1 MKSQAISIENKITR
15 ATERII
21 KGYSPQKIIMFG
33 SCARGDNHEGSDLDL
48 IIIKNTEDEFL
59 KRLDDV
65 LDCCTGEIGVEPLV
79 YTESEIKRMRIQGND
94 FIETALEE
102 GKVVYEKQQSA

>member
-1 MKSQAISIENKITR
+1 MTAIANIVSR
-15 ATERII
+15 ATQRII

-33 SCARGDNHEGSDLDL
+33 SCARGDNHEESDLDL
-48 IIIKNTEDEFL
+48 IIIKNTQDDFL

-65 LDCCTGEIGVEPLV
+65 LDCCTGEIAVEPFV
-79 YTESEIKRMRIQGND
+79 YTENEINRMKQQGND

-102 GKVVYEKQQSA
+102 GEVVYEKQQSA

>member
-1 MKSQAISIENKITR
+1 MKSQETDTENSISR

-21 KGYSPQKIIMFG
+21 KGYSPEKIIMFG
-33 SCARGDNHEGSDLDL
+33 SCARGDCHEGSDLDL
-48 IIIKNTEDEFL
+48 IIIKDTKDDFL

-79 YTESEIKRMRIQGND
+79 YTESEINRMRIQGND

-102 GKVVYEKQQSA
+102 GEVVYEK